1 MSGDIRFVVVGH
13 HSRTE
18 DAQRLAALL
27 DAHLLIDD
35 GNHGANW
42 NHRRALEWAAE
53 QPCRVVV
60 VEDDAMPVDLFFTPV
75 TSWLKR
81 FPDSLISF
89 YLGTGRPPQYQM
101 QIAGRLIVA
110 DKTQADYITLPRLI
124 HGVCYSVPPQH
135 IERVLSRWDRS
146 KPADYAVGDAC
157 GGAVVYPCYSLVDHA
172 DGEPVERHPDS
183 APRTERRR
191 AWRLHV

>member
-1 MSGDIRFVVVGH
+1 MAEEIKFVVVGH
-13 HSRTE
+13 HSRTGH
-18 DAQRLAALL
+18 AQRLAALL

-42 NHRRALEWAAE
+42 NHRRSLEWAAE
-53 QPCRVVV
+53 QTCRVVV
-60 VEDDAMPVDLFFTPV
+60 IEDDALPVDLFYTTV
-75 TSWLKR
+75 SNWLKR

-89 YLGTGRPPQYQM
+89 YLGTGRPPQYQI
-101 QIAGRLIVA
+101 QIAERLIVA

-135 IERVLSRWDRS
+135 IERVLSRWDSS
-146 KPADYAVGDAC
+146 KPADYAVGDAY

-191 AWRLHV
+191 AWRLA

>member
-1 MSGDIRFVVVGH
+1 MAKEIKFVVVGH
-13 HSRTE
+13 HSRF
-18 DAQRLAALL
+18 ASAVLLAEELG
-27 DAHLLIDD
+27 AHLLIDE

-42 NHRRALEWAAE
+42 NHRRAIEWAAE

-60 VEDDAMPVDLFFTPV
+60 LEEDALPVQGFTDKV
-75 TSWLKR
+75 TDWLLR
-81 FPDSLISF
+81 FPDDMLSF

-101 QIAGRLIVA
+101 QIAEQLIVA
-110 DKTQADYITLPRLI
+110 DKTRADFITLPRLI
-124 HGVCYSVPPQH
+124 HGVCYSVPPQN
-135 IERVLSRWDRS
+135 IERLLPGWDNS
-146 KPADYAVGDAC
+146 KPADYAVGDAY

-191 AWRLHV
+191 AWRIA

>member
-1 MSGDIRFVVVGH
+1 MAEEFKFCVVGH
-13 HSRTE
+13 HARRQQAE
-18 DAQRLAALL
+18 ALALSIS
-27 DAHLLIDD
+27 AHLLIDEGD
-35 GNHGANW
+35 GGANA

-60 VEDDAMPVDLFFTPV
+60 CEDDALPVAGFTELMDE
-75 TSWLKR
+75 WLAR
-81 FPDSLISF
+81 FPEALVSF

-101 QIAGRLIVA
+101 PIAERLIVA

-124 HGVCYSVPPQH
+124 HGVCYSVPQQH
-135 IERVLSRWDRS
+135 IERVLARWDSS
-146 KPADYAVGDAC
+146 KPADYAVGDAY